1 MARVL
6 VVDDAAFMVMMISN
20 MLKELGHEVVGTAGN
35 GREAVEEYK
44 RLKPDV
50 VTMDMTMPEVNG
62 IEGVKLIKAFDAS
75 AKIVMCSAMG
85 QQSMV
90 LEAITAGALDFV
102 VKPFTKD
109 RVGEALGKLGF

>member
-35 GREAVEEYK
+35 GREALEEYK

-62 IEGVKLIKAFDAS
+62 IDGVKLIKAFDGS

-85 QQSMV
+85 QQGMV
-90 LEAITAGALDFV
+90 LEAITAGASDFV
-102 VKPFTKD
+102 VKPFTVD
-109 RVGEALGKLGF
+109 RVGEALSKLGF

>member
-6 VVDDAAFMVMMISN
+6 VVDDAAFMAMMLTN

-50 VTMDMTMPEVNG
+50 VTMDLTMPEVN
-62 IEGVKLIKAFDAS
+62 
-75 AKIVMCSAMG
+75 
-85 QQSMV
+85 
-90 LEAITAGALDFV
+90 
-102 VKPFTKD
+102 
-109 RVGEALGKLGF
+109 